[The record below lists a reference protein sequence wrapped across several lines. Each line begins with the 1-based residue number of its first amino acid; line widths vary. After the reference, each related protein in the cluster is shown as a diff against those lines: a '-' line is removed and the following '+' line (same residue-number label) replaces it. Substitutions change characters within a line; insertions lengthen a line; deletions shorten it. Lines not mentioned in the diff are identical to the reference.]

1 LSRRTKYIGLAVI
14 VVLIVAGVVLYALL
28 KTNPGGKSSNGSTS
42 KVTPVSSMHV
52 ETAEPEPH
60 LNAATYKLKVS
71 GLVNQ
76 PLELTLLDVKAIPP
90 VRKAVTLPCVEGW
103 SEYAFWKGAR
113 LKDVLARAGIGAEA
127 RTVVFKDPTG
137 YSTSLTVDDV
147 QKTDPILAYEVNGQQ
162 LPQVQGFP
170 VRLVVPHKLGY
181 KWIKWV
187 TDIKLIKGSYS
198 GYWES
203 RGYSNS
209 ADAP

>member
-1 LSRRTKYIGLAVI
+1 MKKQAKYIGLAAI
-14 VVLIVAGVVLYALL
+14 VVLIVAGVVVFTVVRR
-28 KTNPGGKSSNGSTS
+28 KPGTPSGSAP
-42 KVTPVSSMHV
+42 KVTPVASMRV

-60 LNAATYKLKVS
+60 LSASTYKLKVS

-76 PLELTLLDVKAIPP
+76 PVELSLQDVKALPP
-90 VRKAVTLPCVEGW
+90 VRRAVTLPCVEGW

-113 LKDVLARAGIGAEA
+113 LQDVLSRAGIETDA
-127 RTVVFKDPTG
+127 RTVVFADPTG

-162 LPQVQGFP
+162 LPQVQDFP

-187 TDIKLIKGSYS
+187 TSIKLIKGNYS